1 MWGTFLETVART
13 LVREV
18 MRAPSATSVGTRVTS
33 PATATLLKVV
43 VTAEAVT
50 EDVVAAVA
58 ASATDSEVV

>member
-1 MWGTFLETVART
+1 
-13 LVREV
+13 
-18 MRAPSATSVGTRVTS
+18 VGTRVTS